1 MRAPLKMED
10 ADMLGSMLRETGGV
24 VARGHNTPKA
34 AVVERKLRFP
44 RILHIFYTRG
54 RARVDIRVFVFFE
67 APPLFTLF
75 QTPTPLTNTLPTPEI
90 LSQAHVLRRNDSE
103 PYACDRVANVDAG
116 SDCLMK

>member
-1 MRAPLKMED
+1 MGGEMRAPLKMED

-75 QTPTPLTNTLPTPEI
+75 QTPTPLTNTLPTPT
-90 LSQAHVLRRNDSE
+90 STHTRDFVSSARPASKRQ
-103 PYACDRVANVDAG
+103 
-116 SDCLMK
+116 